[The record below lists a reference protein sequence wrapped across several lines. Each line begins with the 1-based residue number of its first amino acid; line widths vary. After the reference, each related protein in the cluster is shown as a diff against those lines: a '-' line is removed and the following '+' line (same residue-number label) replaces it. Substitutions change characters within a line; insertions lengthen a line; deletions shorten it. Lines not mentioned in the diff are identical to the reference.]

1 MKSETLDTKSG
12 ILFLSHNNPL
22 YIDSLKSKDDFNQL
36 FMKDIFIPFKN
47 FDSLKSVS
55 DNFLANNLGEG
66 IEVGFFEERI
76 KFLTLA
82 EKFQNDTIF
91 SPCYK
96 EKEYSIIPVSFTF
109 KRISASP
116 DIINCGNKVTLM
128 TNGKIVEFFYKTP
141 SIEMLKFESLLYK
154 VR

>member
-1 MKSETLDTKSG
+1 
-12 ILFLSHNNPL
+12 
-22 YIDSLKSKDDFNQL
+22 
-36 FMKDIFIPFKN
+36 MKDIFIPFKN

-76 KFLTLA
+76 KFLTLT
-82 EKFQNDTIF
+82 ERFQNDTIF

-109 KRISASP
+109 QRISASP